1 MKLISSLAAVSL
13 ASLIS
18 ATASASVSVHNYE
31 PCGSTDGFGSFLATV
46 TYTYTSGTTA
56 GVSVVLNNNTTPVS
70 SGGYI
75 TGLLL
80 NVNATGISFVSCT
93 NANFMNTGPASGAPY
108 GSFMSGAALG
118 GNWLGGGNPNDG
130 IAIGSSATFT
140 FSMSGTAAALSAIS
154 AADVFAIPGG
164 NGMAV
169 RFKGGTDPKDWSDK
183 VLGCPAPAPGAAALI
198 GLAGLVS
205 SRRRRN

>member
-1 MKLISSLAAVSL
+1 MPFLHPFRKVLLMKLISSLAAVSL

-18 ATASASVSVHNYE
+18 ATASASVSVHNYV
-31 PCGSTDGFGSFLATV
+31 PCESTEGFGSFLATV

-108 GSFMSGAALG
+108 GSFMGGAALA
-118 GNWLGGGNPNDG
+118 GNWLKPERWHCHWFFSHIYFQYVGDG
-130 IAIGSSATFT
+130 CRA
-140 FSMSGTAAALSAIS
+140 FSN
-154 AADVFAIPGG
+154 FC
-164 NGMAV
+164 
-169 RFKGGTDPKDWSDK
+169 R
-183 VLGCPAPAPGAAALI
+183 
-198 GLAGLVS
+198 
-205 SRRRRN
+205 